1 MKKLIYL
8 LAVAGLA
15 FTSCDPLEDVNAQID
30 AIPDEPNVGAFEY
43 TLTDED
49 YATLELGYGSFDS
62 EDQAKDLIPGLLED
76 LYPLKDENQS
86 PSSQR
91 KQSRHRCD
99 LI

>member
-49 YATLELGYGSFDS
+49 YATLEL
-62 EDQAKDLIPGLLED
+62 
-76 LYPLKDENQS
+76 
-86 PSSQR
+86 
-91 KQSRHRCD
+91 
-99 LI
+99 